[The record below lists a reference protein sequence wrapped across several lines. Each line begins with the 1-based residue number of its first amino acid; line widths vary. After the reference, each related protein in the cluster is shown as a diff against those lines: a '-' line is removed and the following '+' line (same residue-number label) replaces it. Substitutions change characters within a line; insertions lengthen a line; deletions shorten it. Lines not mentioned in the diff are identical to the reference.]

1 MKATDVILGE
11 PHPRRDAVG
20 DIYKTRDATAL
31 RLYGA
36 MVFHRS
42 NLYTF
47 HRMPTYCAFLGHN
60 PSVSL
65 AELIAAVPG
74 FSLTGR
80 PAPDVALFSTTEK
93 LSPGLFS
100 TLGGTFAIAEGV
112 DKPDLSLSDGPQ
124 VLLELAKK
132 IRGKITFGLRTVGI
146 PPSTIKE
153 NYRRYKDTLK
163 RAGRPVRY
171 IGNERKPAAA
181 VLLHDAGII
190 SGKHGIELVIVALPE
205 ERIWMGHTIA
215 IQDVDAYTKRDIGK
229 PVRDTTVGLLPPKL
243 AQVMLNLGLWLLQS
257 SRPQLDKSQ
266 IINRK
271 SQLTVLDPFCGTG
284 VIPLECLVRGW
295 NVFASDLS
303 LKATNGTQ
311 KNIDWIRKEMK
322 ILKKDAESTVWKQD
336 ACNPF
341 ALKKLPDLIVTET
354 SLGPALTRP
363 PSEAP
368 AERLRKQMEKLEVD
382 FLKNAAA
389 TLPGV
394 PIVCCWPFWR
404 LHGGEMIRLTGLW
417 EKLPSLGYRAVMPA
431 IPKSKESTDFSLL
444 YRRGEQF
451 VGREIVMLQPVKK

>member
-1 MKATDVILGE
+1 
-11 PHPRRDAVG
+11 
-20 DIYKTRDATAL
+20 
-31 RLYGA
+31 
-36 MVFHRS
+36 
-42 NLYTF
+42 
-47 HRMPTYCAFLGHN
+47 MPTYCAFLGHN

-65 AELIAAVPG
+65 AELIAVVPG
-74 FSLTGR
+74 FSLTSR
-80 PAPDVALFSTTEK
+80 PAPDVVLFSTTEQ
-93 LSPGLFS
+93 LNPTLFS
-100 TLGGTFAIAEGV
+100 TLGGTFAIAEGIE
-112 DKPDLSLSDGPQ
+112 KPDLSLSDGPQ

-146 PPSTIKE
+146 PPNIIKE

-163 RAGRPVRY
+163 RAGRPIRY

-190 SGKHGIELVIVALPE
+190 SGKHGIELVIVQLPE

-243 AQVMLNLGLWLLQS
+243 AQVMLNLALWLL
-257 SRPQLDKSQ
+257 KTSQ
-266 IINRK
+266 PTNQQTSKRANNA
-271 SQLTVLDPFCGTG
+271 LTVLDPFCGTG

-295 NVFASDLS
+295 HVLASDLS

-311 KNIDWIRKEMK
+311 KNIEWIRKEMK
-322 ILKKDAESTVWKQD
+322 ILKKDTESTVWKQD
-336 ACNPF
+336 ACKPF

-363 PSEAP
+363 PSQAP
-368 AERLRKQMEKLEVD
+368 AERLRKQMEKLEAD

-389 TLPGV
+389 TLPDV

-404 LHGGEMIRLTGLW
+404 LHGGATVRLTGLW
-417 EKLPSLGYRAVMPA
+417 EKLPILGYRAVMPV

-451 VGREIVMLQPVKK
+451 VGREMVMLQPVKK

>member
-1 MKATDVILGE
+1 
-11 PHPRRDAVG
+11 
-20 DIYKTRDATAL
+20 
-31 RLYGA
+31 
-36 MVFHRS
+36 MVFHGS
-42 NLYTF
+42 DLYTF

-60 PSVSL
+60 PSLSL
-65 AELIAAVPG
+65 AELIAVVPG
-74 FSLTGR
+74 FSLVSR

-93 LSPGLFS
+93 LPPGLFA
-100 TLGGTFAIAEGV
+100 TLGGTYAIAEGV
-112 DKPDLSLSDGPQ
+112 EKSDLSLSDGPQ

-146 PPSTIKE
+146 PPNTIKE

-171 IGNERKPAAA
+171 IGNEHKPAAA

-190 SGKHGIELVIVALPE
+190 SGKHGVELVIVALPQ
-205 ERIWMGHTIA
+205 ERIWMGSTIA
-215 IQDVDAYTKRDIGK
+215 AQDVDAYTKRDIGK

-243 AQVMLNLGLWLLQS
+243 AQVMLNLGLWLLKS
-257 SRPQLDKSQ
+257 SNPKNEQTNKRTLRQGSGQ
-266 IINRK
+266 ANER
-271 SQLTVLDPFCGTG
+271 LTILDPFCGTG

-295 NVFASDLS
+295 NVLASDLS
-303 LKATNGTQ
+303 LKAVNGTG

-368 AERLRKQMEKLEVD
+368 AEKLRKQLEKLEID
-382 FLKNAAA
+382 FLKNASA

-404 LHGGEMIRLTGLW
+404 LHGGDVVRLTGLW
-417 EKLPSLGYRAVMPA
+417 EKLPSLGYRAVMPV
-431 IPKSKESTDFSLL
+431 IPQSKESTDFSLL

-451 VGREIVMLQPVKK
+451 VGREIVMLLPVKK